1 MDEVNY
7 AHQRELVHLVCARDL
22 AEHANEPKEV
32 REIEKRIEERYGY
45 KTRSLK
51 EVEGQMNA
59 PRLVK

>member
-1 MDEVNY
+1 MDEVN
-7 AHQRELVHLVCARDL
+7 HHHERELVHLVCARDL
-22 AEHANEPKEV
+22 AEYANEPKEV

-51 EVEGQMNA
+51 DVEGQLNA